1 MTSPAQAPTAGT
13 TAPGT
18 AGATGPGAGTAGPP
32 MNMMQQMMS
41 NPALMSM
48 MMNPAMN
55 PFAGGAGG
63 YAAGAPLAP
72 GAAAQTPELQ
82 RARFASQLTQ
92 LSAMGFTNEAAC
104 LRALAQHEGRVDAA
118 IDTLLSDGNN
128 P

>member
-1 MTSPAQAPTAGT
+1 
-13 TAPGT
+13 
-18 AGATGPGAGTAGPP
+18 
-32 MNMMQQMMS
+32 MMQQMMS

-55 PFAGGAGG
+55 PFGGGSMVAPLLKMLLLTEGTGG
-63 YAAGAPLAP
+63 YAAGAPLAQAP
-72 GAAAQTPELQ
+72 AQTPEPDAEMRLQ

-104 LRALAQHEGRVDAA
+104 LRALAQHEGRLDAA
-118 IDTLLSDGNN
+118 IDTLLSGDGNN

>member
-1 MTSPAQAPTAGT
+1 
-13 TAPGT
+13 
-18 AGATGPGAGTAGPP
+18 
-32 MNMMQQMMS
+32 MS

-55 PFAGGAGG
+55 PFAGGG
-63 YAAGAPLAP
+63 YGAGAPM
-72 GAAAQTPELQ
+72 AQTATQPPELQ

-118 IDTLLSDGNN
+118 IDTLLSGDGN